1 MSLVSLYAALED
13 FTEEVNSSVGYEPPA
28 DGAFNE
34 PTAGVDFPE
43 ESGNIDADVDQIAQ
57 AAQGLENIIAMV
69 EEAPGA
75 MNEPLSPFA
84 AKAANIAL
92 ESNEMVEVSGNNPLA
107 TTGDKG
113 HTKQDA
119 LDKIKA
125 FAQRVWDMLR
135 NFGKKIAAWIRD
147 IWAKY
152 TDRIV
157 KNAAMAKKIFER
169 ADKMADK
176 QGAKVTDKA
185 LLAKIATYK
194 NVSVSEVV
202 LAVSEHAEAQ
212 GSKDAEALTKEART
226 CIDVV
231 ASGSSSAEG
240 VMDRFVEALAK
251 AAGTYKDKA
260 SAEQA
265 QAVKAAAGTETYLS
279 DPFFAGYRAWTTV
292 PENADAL
299 SHWNH
304 GINKVDEVKPQESV
318 EAPNGEEIKAIATH
332 IVGMGSLVQV
342 YKNNLKTLDD
352 LNRSL
357 DAAASKAKNAKSE
370 SAQLKAMQAVVPRII
385 KGPQVAA
392 YAYAVSAST
401 TALQFCLAAIA
412 AHTATEQEKAE

>member
-1 MSLVSLYAALED
+1 MYAALED
-13 FTEEVNSSVGYEPPA
+13 FTEEVNQSVGYEPPA

-43 ESGNIDADVDQIAQ
+43 ESGGIDSDVDQIAK
-57 AAQGLENIIAMV
+57 AAQGLEDIIAMV

-75 MNEPLSPFA
+75 PNEPLTPFA
-84 AKAANIAL
+84 EKAANIAL
-92 ESNEMVEVSGNNPLA
+92 ESNELVEVTGKNPLA

-157 KNAAMAKKIFER
+157 KNAAMAQKVIEKVSNLPT
-169 ADKMADK
+169 K

-202 LAVSEHAEAQ
+202 LAVSEHAESQ
-212 GSKDAEALTKEART
+212 GSKDAEALSKEARA

-240 VMDRFVEALAK
+240 VMDRFVQALAK
-251 AAGTYKDKA
+251 AAGSYKDKA

-279 DPFFAGYRAWTTV
+279 DPFFAGFRAWTTV

-299 SHWNH
+299 NHWNH
-304 GINKVDEVKPQESV
+304 GISKVDEVKPQESV
-318 EAPNGEEIKAIATH
+318 EAPNGEEIEAIAKY

-352 LNRSL
+352 LNKTL

-370 SAQLKAMQAVVPRII
+370 STQLKAMQAVVPRII